1 MQKNIIFAGGAINSE
16 NISTKIIQQ
25 NPIYS
30 GKSPDSGESTK
41 KYKFA
46 INPTPSNSVVT
57 INGEVRN
64 NLTAEEN
71 TQIEWHVEADGYEA
85 QSGSL
90 ILNEDTMLEVI
101 LLSESWHQTA
111 ELNAEI
117 KDVSGSSNGDL
128 EAAKAAIWL
137 HGYNNFEGIVPADY
151 IQWTRTKSLH
161 FYVILPK
168 KTFVKRFAIQCYNQY
183 ALNTTSY
190 KSWSETESEDTSN
203 DNREYFLKI
212 PSSEFKSSAD
222 VNAEVMRLD
231 VYINMS
237 GTGKFFLY
245 GFRVET

>member
-16 NISTKIIQQ
+16 NIATKIIQQ

-90 ILNEDTMLEVI
+90 VLTEDTMLEVI

-117 KDVSGSSNGDL
+117 KGVSSSSNGDL
-128 EAAKAAIWL
+128 EAAKAAVWL
-137 HGYNNFEGIVPADY
+137 HGYNDFAGNVPADY
-151 IQWTRTKSLH
+151 LQWTRTKALH
-161 FYVILPK
+161 FYVILPR
-168 KTFVKRFAIQCYNQY
+168 KTFVKRFVIQGYNQY
-183 ALNTTSY
+183 DINTVSY
-190 KSWSETESEDTSN
+190 KSWSETEDEDTSN
-203 DNREYFLKI
+203 DNREYFFKI